1 MNSLGSPPGTSAQ
14 IHHDTGG
21 KAIKTWLV
29 LIVLVL
35 ADSAGSL
42 LFKRGMRQVG
52 EVSTLQPQELLRL
65 ARRAVTNPMLG
76 SGVLCMTI
84 AFFMFIS
91 LLSWADLS
99 FVLPA
104 TALTDVV
111 NMLGTRYILKEN
123 VTVLRWIS
131 VVFISIGVAL
141 ISLDSAAK

>member
-1 MNSLGSPPGTSAQ
+1 M
-14 IHHDTGG
+14 
-21 KAIKTWLV
+21 
-29 LIVLVL
+29 L

-42 LFKRGMRQVG
+42 LLKRGMTQVG

-65 ARRAVTNPMLG
+65 ARQAVINPMLG
-76 SGVLCMTI
+76 YGVLCMTI

-104 TALTDVV
+104 TALTDVL

-123 VTVLRWIS
+123 VTSVRWIS
-131 VVFISIGVAL
+131 IVLISIGVAL
-141 ISLDSAAK
+141 ISLDSGAK